1 MTSASDRPGLA
12 RGRKAAAGR
21 GVACMLA
28 GVILLTTNDAI
39 VKRLTEDMAVGQI
52 MGLRA
57 TLMLAVMAAFL
68 WRAGRLEALRMRD
81 PLGQGL
87 RALFMVTGSYA
98 FIGGLAHLPLADNL
112 ALAFA
117 GPLFTTLLAIPIL
130 GERVGWRRWAAVGL
144 GFLGVIIML
153 RPTGQGFQWAALL
166 PLAAAVAGAL
176 RDIWT
181 RRLSATESSLGILFW
196 TTAGVALGGWASL
209 PWGWLSP
216 GGAQLALLALCALLV
231 GGAHFLQIEAFRY
244 AEAAA
249 VAPFRYFSLVWGAA
263 LGFLVWGDA
272 PSFGVLAGSAL
283 VIGSGLHLAA
293 RTRQAAGL
301 IRR

>member
-1 MTSASDRPGLA
+1 MTLASERAGLA
-12 RGRKAAAGR
+12 RGHKAAAGR
-21 GVACMLA
+21 GVACMVA
-28 GVILLTTNDAI
+28 GVVLLTTNDAI
-39 VKRLTEDMAVGQI
+39 VKHLTEGMAVGQI

-57 TLMLAVMAAFL
+57 TLMVAVMLPVL
-68 WRAGRLEALRMRD
+68 WRFGRLEALRMRD
-81 PLGQGL
+81 PAGQGL
-87 RALFMVTGSYA
+87 RALFMVAGSYA

-117 GPLFTTLLAIPIL
+117 GPLFTTMLAIPIL
-130 GERVGWRRWAAVGL
+130 GERVGWRRWAAVGV
-144 GFLGVIIML
+144 GFLGVLLML
-153 RPTGQGFQWAALL
+153 RPAGQDFQWAALL

-196 TTAGVALGGWASL
+196 TTAGVAIGGWASL
-209 PWGWLSP
+209 PWGWPDLAP
-216 GGAQLALLALCALLV
+216 AQLALLALCALLV

-263 LGFLVWGDA
+263 LGFLVWGHVPGFA
-272 PSFGVLAGSAL
+272 VLAGAAL
-283 VIGSGLHLAA
+283 VIGSGLY
-293 RTRQAAGL
+293 
-301 IRR
+301 IWRRERLRRGV